1 MACIGA
7 GQQQGERTMSKK
19 DLVAAVAEAADISK
33 DKANAAVDAIADH
46 ITKQLKKGE
55 EVSFPPLGKFKVT
68 KREARTGRNPSTGAT
83 VDIPASNVPK
93 FAVGKAL
100 KDAVN

>member
-1 MACIGA
+1 
-7 GQQQGERTMSKK
+7 MSKK

-46 ITKQLKKGE
+46 ITKQLKAGG

-83 VDIPASNVPK
+83 VEIPASNVPK
-93 FAVGKAL
+93 FSVGKAL